1 MDMNHVLAIDQGTS
15 ATKCVLVDAR
25 GRIVAKASAPL
36 GEHYPAPGWVE
47 QDPMAIRDSV
57 CRAIGLCLDQ
67 APQAQVCAVGLST
80 QRESAL
86 LWERAGHSP
95 VSPLLSWQDQR
106 TVDLRDRLHRSQ
118 GDALVRERSGLPLDP
133 MFSALKILWLLE
145 QDPSLAARA
154 ARGELLAGTV
164 DAWLIGDLGGD
175 ATIEVGNASRTQL
188 LDVRTGTWDADLLA
202 YFSIPSALMP
212 TVVPSLHRRL
222 TAGRWHPRLAQAPV
236 WAVMADSHAALYA
249 HGVRAPGDVKATMGT
264 GSSVMG
270 LAASAD
276 VRSTEVC
283 QTIAWDEGDGHR
295 MALEGNIRSAGATL
309 KWAAELFGIDVAQAA
324 AEASAASCDGLWLV
338 PGFTGLGAPYWDARA
353 VGLIS
358 GLTHSTGR
366 AQLLAA
372 ALDSMAHQVSDVLEA
387 MDRSATPV
395 RRLLLDG
402 GPSANPVLRER
413 IAAYIERPVLHCT
426 DPELS
431 ALGVAHMAG
440 LGAGLWDRGTLAQ
453 LPRAQILTDA
463 PASAAD
469 HVRAAREGWAL
480 SVARARL
487 QPSPRTA

>member
-47 QDPMAIRDSV
+47 QDPVAIRDSV

-86 LWERAGHSP
+86 LWERVGHSP

-145 QDPSLAARA
+145 QEPSLAARA

-212 TVVPSLHRRL
+212 TVVPSLHRRP
-222 TAGRWHPRLAQAPV
+222 TAGR
-236 WAVMADSHAALYA
+236 
-249 HGVRAPGDVKATMGT
+249 
-264 GSSVMG
+264 
-270 LAASAD
+270 
-276 VRSTEVC
+276 
-283 QTIAWDEGDGHR
+283 AWR
-295 MALEGNIRSAGATL
+295 WR
-309 KWAAELFGIDVAQAA
+309 
-324 AEASAASCDGLWLV
+324 
-338 PGFTGLGAPYWDARA
+338 
-353 VGLIS
+353 
-358 GLTHSTGR
+358 
-366 AQLLAA
+366 
-372 ALDSMAHQVSDVLEA
+372 
-387 MDRSATPV
+387 
-395 RRLLLDG
+395 
-402 GPSANPVLRER
+402 
-413 IAAYIERPVLHCT
+413 
-426 DPELS
+426 
-431 ALGVAHMAG
+431 
-440 LGAGLWDRGTLAQ
+440 
-453 LPRAQILTDA
+453 
-463 PASAAD
+463 
-469 HVRAAREGWAL
+469 
-480 SVARARL
+480 
-487 QPSPRTA
+487 